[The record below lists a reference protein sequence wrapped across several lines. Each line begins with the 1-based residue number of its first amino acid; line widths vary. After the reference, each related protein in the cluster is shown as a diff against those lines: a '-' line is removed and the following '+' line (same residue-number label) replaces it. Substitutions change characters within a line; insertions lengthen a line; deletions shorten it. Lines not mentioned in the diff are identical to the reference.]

1 MPQFTKNRL
10 ATFTD
15 AEPPPVAR
23 EGEIMPLVNANEEL
37 MGKSTEEELK
47 KWWKKEIEKTGEPIP
62 PTAGSC

>member
-10 ATFTD
+10 DTFTD

-37 MGKSTEEELK
+37 MGKSTEEEGLK
-47 KWWKKEIEKTGEPIP
+47 KWWMK
-62 PTAGSC
+62 